1 MRAAPGFVALSGI
14 RRLDAHPDSWQKSA
28 AFKLLN
34 ETKLGVLLEDLSL
47 QAIEII
53 QESVPAE
60 KRINGADTVKL
71 AKQIAREGFVLAA
84 SGKPPNNSW
93 IVLVLRH
100 GDRPELKQ
108 LLETVFARRSRGTDE
123 EPEPESGP
131 IQKAGRTLNRLGA
144 GGVWWVEKGD
154 LILTGQNRVDEIVAV
169 LDRRKPSALDHP
181 LAELSK
187 VENGFQPAAVGFL
200 DMAALEPLS
209 SGMVGLGLDS
219 LKRIELRWGFQDD
232 VLLSVLRLVAPEP
245 RRGMLAL
252 LDQTTFRL
260 DSLPPIPANVS
271 GFTVMSIDLPRTYDQ
286 VDLLIKQADP
296 DAKVG
301 LTNPAVLA
309 QRGLNLRRDFL
320 AHLGPLIALYTQAP
334 IREESRNAAE
344 LLASRIAGYHGFGS
358 AS

>member
-1 MRAAPGFVALSGI
+1 MATGRSSSIYWKPSLPGVEPAPTKSLSQNPDRSRKRAARSTGWRG
-14 RRLDAHPDSWQKSA
+14 RRLV
-28 AFKLLN
+28 
-34 ETKLGVLLEDLSL
+34 G
-47 QAIEII
+47 
-53 QESVPAE
+53 
-60 KRINGADTVKL
+60 
-71 AKQIAREGFVLAA
+71 REGRPDL
-84 SGKPPNNSW
+84 
-93 IVLVLRH
+93 
-100 GDRPELKQ
+100 DR
-108 LLETVFARRSRGTDE
+108 S
-123 EPEPESGP
+123 ESG
-131 IQKAGRTLNRLGA
+131 RRDR
-144 GGVWWVEKGD
+144 GGSRPPEA
-154 LILTGQNRVDEIVAV
+154 E
-169 LDRRKPSALDHP
+169 PLDHP
-181 LAELSK
+181 LRAELSK

-232 VLLSVLRLVAPEP
+232 ALLSVLRLVAPEP

-260 DSLPPIPANVS
+260 DSLPPIPADVS

-309 QRGLNLRRDFL
+309 QRGLDLRRDFL